1 MLIVFLIFPQTFW
14 LMYSQNRISF
24 YVVVNYLIEE
34 LKAVFGNMV
43 LPGTVFIFVFT
54 FFLILFSN
62 LIGLFPYVFT
72 NTSHIVFTLKI
83 SFPVWIGTIL
93 YSMVYQSNMIF
104 THLVPRGT
112 PNVLIPVIVIIETV
126 RNVIRP
132 FTLCIRLAANMIA
145 GHLLLSLLGSNFVI
159 SRTRVILS
167 LLVII
172 ILLLVL
178 ELAVACIQSYVF
190 MVLSSLY
197 INELNRYFLIAR
209 EIKS

>member
-1 MLIVFLIFPQTFW
+1 
-14 LMYSQNRISF
+14 
-24 YVVVNYLIEE
+24 
-34 LKAVFGNMV
+34 
-43 LPGTVFIFVFT
+43 
-54 FFLILFSN
+54 
-62 LIGLFPYVFT
+62 
-72 NTSHIVFTLKI
+72 
-83 SFPVWIGTIL
+83 
-93 YSMVYQSNMIF
+93 MIF